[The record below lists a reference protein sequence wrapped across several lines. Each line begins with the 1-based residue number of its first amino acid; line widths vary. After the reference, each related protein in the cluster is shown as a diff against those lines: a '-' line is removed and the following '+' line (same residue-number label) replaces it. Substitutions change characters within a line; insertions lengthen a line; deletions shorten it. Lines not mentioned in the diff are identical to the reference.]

1 MEELYLEPTDEE
13 IIGTFLSVG
22 QIHEEPTEKN
32 TQKNKT
38 GTKTATRTRTVRSRD
53 IRAMLSVTTRDVP
66 TQQLNDTIIID

>member
-1 MEELYLEPTDEE
+1 MNIWHFKTFKYLEPTDEE

-38 GTKTATRTRTVRSRD
+38 GTKTAARTRTATVRSRD
-53 IRAMLSVTTRDVP
+53 IRAMLSV
-66 TQQLNDTIIID
+66 I